1 MQTMIKP
8 EEIRAA
14 LSQLN
19 IPEKEQ
25 EDLLNISRI
34 KKIKKDEFFISEGQV
49 PKKFGI
55 VITGLFR
62 YYYMNSKG
70 DELTKG
76 FILNGNVLTAYSAM
90 LHQQKSLFFIQALE
104 DAFILEINYDL
115 WLALQ
120 QQNPFWDKFLI
131 VLLQKGYCV
140 KEKRERELLLLDAE
154 TRYKIFREEFPALEK
169 RIKLQI
175 IASYL
180 GIKPESLSRIRK
192 NASG

>member
-1 MQTMIKP
+1 MQAMIKP

-25 EDLLNISRI
+25 DDLLNISRI
-34 KKIKKDEFFISEGQV
+34 KKIKKDDFFISEGQV

-55 VITGLFR
+55 VVTGLFR

-104 DAFILEINYDL
+104 DALILEINYDL

-131 VLLQKGYCV
+131 ASLQKGYCV

>member
-1 MQTMIKP
+1 MTAFTEIKG
-8 EEIRAA
+8 I
-14 LSQLN
+14 LSRLQ

-25 EDLLNISRI
+25 DDLLTIFKI
-34 KKIKKDEFFISEGQV
+34 KKLRKDEFFISEGQV

-55 VITGLFR
+55 IINGLFR
-62 YYYMNSKG
+62 YYYLNEKG
-70 DELTKG
+70 DEFTKG
-76 FILNGNVLTAYSAM
+76 LILTGNVLAAYSAM

-104 DAFILEINYDL
+104 DSIILEINYHP
-115 WLALQ
+115 WLTLQ

-131 VLLQKGYCV
+131 ALLQKGYCV

-154 TRYKIFREEFPALEK
+154 TRYRIFREEFPTLEK

-192 NASG
+192 NTSN

>member
-1 MQTMIKP
+1 MKLIEIKV
-8 EEIRAA
+8 I

-25 EDLLNISRI
+25 EDLLSISEIRE
-34 KKIKKDEFFISEGQV
+34 IKKDESFISEGQV

-55 VITGLFR
+55 VIDGLFR
-62 YYYMNSKG
+62 YYYINDKG
-70 DELTKG
+70 DEFTKG
-76 FILNGNVLTAYSAM
+76 LILTGNVMAAYSAM

-104 DAFILEINYDL
+104 DAIILEINYNR
-115 WLALQ
+115 WLELQ
-120 QQNPFWDKFLI
+120 KQNVFWDKFLI
-131 VLLQKGYCV
+131 ALLQKGYFV

-154 TRYKIFREEFPALEK
+154 TRYKIFKDEFPLLEK
-169 RIKLQI
+169 KIKLQI

-192 NASG
+192 NTSA

>member
-1 MQTMIKP
+1 MKLIEIKA
-8 EEIRAA
+8 I

-25 EDLLNISRI
+25 EDLLSISEIRE
-34 KKIKKDEFFISEGQV
+34 IKKDESFITEGQV

-55 VITGLFR
+55 VIDGLFR
-62 YYYMNSKG
+62 YYYINDKG
-70 DELTKG
+70 DEFTKG
-76 FILNGNVLTAYSAM
+76 LILTGNVMAAYSAM

-104 DAFILEINYDL
+104 DAIILEINYNR
-115 WLALQ
+115 WLELQ
-120 QQNPFWDKFLI
+120 KQNVFWDKFLI
-131 VLLQKGYCV
+131 ALLQKGYFV

-154 TRYKIFREEFPALEK
+154 TRYKIFKDEFPLLEK
-169 RIKLQI
+169 KIKLQI

-192 NASG
+192 NTSA